1 MEQSVSTYKKIRRLY
16 RQSQKYAASRMEQ
29 PELTQSELQL
39 LRHVGFHGEVSQR
52 HLADE
57 MGVDKAMIS
66 RILQK
71 LEAKGYLVRTED
83 ENDARSKNVRAL
95 PPALEI
101 HSQGKGLSEQ
111 FFDQVTGDFSTEER
125 ELLDQLLGRMLE
137 KGRSWQ
143 PLLPWK
149 RRSVHEICDPLCEAP
164 HPYDD
169 LWLHHQVHWHHPGS
183 DDPLYPFLYY

>member
-71 LEAKGYLVRTED
+71 LEAKVYLVRTED
-83 ENDARSKNVRAL
+83 ENDARSKNVRA
-95 PPALEI
+95 PVFRRSTRNVPSFSSRHFFISFPA
-101 HSQGKGLSEQ
+101 SR
-111 FFDQVTGDFSTEER
+111 FFLYLQQIFNA
-125 ELLDQLLGRMLE
+125 LLGLF
-137 KGRSWQ
+137 
-143 PLLPWK
+143 LLK
-149 RRSVHEICDPLCEAP
+149 K
-164 HPYDD
+164 
-169 LWLHHQVHWHHPGS
+169 
-183 DDPLYPFLYY
+183 FF

>member
-1 MEQSVSTYKKIRRLY
+1 MLNFDLQNHRPLREIVYEQLKMQILTGKIVPGTRMMEV
-16 RQSQKYAASRMEQ
+16 E
-29 PELTQSELQL
+29 
-39 LRHVGFHGEVSQR
+39 
-52 HLADE
+52 LADE

-111 FFDQVTGDFSTEER
+111 FFDQVTGDFSAGER
-125 ELLDQLLGRMLE
+125 ELLDRLLGRMLE
-137 KGRSWQ
+137 KGKE
-143 PLLPWK
+143 LAA
-149 RRSVHEICDPLCEAP
+149 AP
-164 HPYDD
+164 APEKE
-169 LWLHHQVHWHHPGS
+169 VRP
-183 DDPLYPFLYY
+183 